1 MFKRTAVSVIDVAS
15 LFRIAI
21 FQDFRSTLLSYAV
34 NVAFTLAAMLL
45 MQRMHSEAYQVFYN
59 FVTGALNPSVLIV
72 MACLMIALIGVE
84 FIVVGVTFFQKGYI
98 PPLALR
104 LIMSIRNS
112 IVMQSGV
119 TFALAVVMFAS
130 DPMSRWKAYATAVVY
145 LASAYIVAFLG
156 LAPFY
161 LESNR
166 IADRISLVAAGVGLL
181 LLVWF
186 WPDIFSPEVLRLKDI
201 IG

>member
-1 MFKRTAVSVIDVAS
+1 MFKRTAASVIDVAS

-21 FQDFRSTLLSYAV
+21 FQDFKSTLVSYAV
-34 NVAFTLAAMLL
+34 NIVFTVAAMLL
-45 MQRMHSEAYQVFYN
+45 MQRMHSSAYQLFYN
-59 FVTGALNPSVLIV
+59 FVTGALNPSILIIMGCLTVVLIG
-72 MACLMIALIGVE
+72 AE
-84 FIVVGVTFFQKGYI
+84 FILVGVTFFQKGYI
-98 PPLALR
+98 PPLALK

-119 TFALAVVMFAS
+119 TFALAIVMFAS
-130 DPMSRWKAYATAVVY
+130 DPLSRWKAYATAVVY
-145 LASAYIVAFLG
+145 LASAYVVAFLG
-156 LAPFY
+156 LAPYY

-166 IADRISLVAAGVGLL
+166 IADRISLVLAGVGLIV
-181 LLVWF
+181 LVWF

>member
-1 MFKRTAVSVIDVAS
+1 MFKRTAASVIDVAS

-21 FQDFRSTLLSYAV
+21 FQDFRSTLISYAV
-34 NVAFTLAAMLL
+34 NVSFTLAAMLL
-45 MQRMHSEAYQVFYN
+45 MQRMHSAAYQLFYN
-59 FVTGALNPSVLIV
+59 FVTGALNPSILIIMGCLTVVLIG
-72 MACLMIALIGVE
+72 AE
-84 FIVVGVTFFQKGYI
+84 FILVGLTFFQKGYI

-119 TFALAVVMFAS
+119 TFALAIVMFAS
-130 DPMSRWKAYATAVVY
+130 DPLSRWKAYATAVVY
-145 LASAYIVAFLG
+145 LVSAYVVAFLG
-156 LAPFY
+156 LAPYY

-166 IADRISLVAAGVGLL
+166 IADRISLVVAGVGLI

-186 WPDIFSPEVLRLKDI
+186 WPDLFSPEVLRLKEI

>member
-1 MFKRTAVSVIDVAS
+1 MFKRTAASVIDVAS

-21 FQDFRSTLLSYAV
+21 FQDFRSTLISYAV
-34 NVAFTLAAMLL
+34 NVSFTLAAMIL
-45 MQRMHSEAYQVFYN
+45 MQRMHSAAYQLFYN
-59 FVTGALNPSVLIV
+59 FVTGALNPSILIIMGCLTVVLIG
-72 MACLMIALIGVE
+72 AE
-84 FIVVGVTFFQKGYI
+84 FILVGVTFFQKGYI
-98 PPLALR
+98 PPLALK

-119 TFALAVVMFAS
+119 TFALAIVMFAS
-130 DPMSRWKAYATAVVY
+130 DPLARWKAYATAVVY
-145 LASAYIVAFLG
+145 LGSAYVVAFLG
-156 LAPFY
+156 LAPYY

-166 IADRISLVAAGVGLL
+166 IADRVSLVLAGVGLI

-186 WPDIFSPEVLRLKDI
+186 WPDLFSPQVLRLEEI

>member
-1 MFKRTAVSVIDVAS
+1 MFKRAAASVIDVAS

-21 FQDFRSTLLSYAV
+21 FNDFKSTLVSYAV
-34 NVAFTLAAMLL
+34 NITFTVAAMLL
-45 MQRMHSEAYQVFYN
+45 MQRMHSSAYQLFYN
-59 FVTGALNPSVLIV
+59 FVTGALNPSILIIMGCLTVVLIG
-72 MACLMIALIGVE
+72 AE
-84 FIVVGVTFFQKGYI
+84 FILVGLTFFQKGYI
-98 PPLALR
+98 PPLALK

-119 TFALAVVMFAS
+119 TFALAIVMFAS
-130 DPMSRWKAYATAVVY
+130 DPLSRWKAYATAVVY
-145 LASAYIVAFLG
+145 LGSAYVVAFLG
-156 LAPFY
+156 LAPYY

-166 IADRISLVAAGVGLL
+166 VADRISLVVAGVGLI

-186 WPDIFSPEVLRLKDI
+186 WPDLFSPQVLRLQEI

>member
-1 MFKRTAVSVIDVAS
+1 MFKRTAVSVIDVVS

-21 FQDFRSTLLSYAV
+21 FQDFKSTLLSYAV
-34 NVAFTLAAMLL
+34 NVTFTLSAMLL
-45 MQRMHSEAYQVFYN
+45 MQRMHSGAYQVFYN

-84 FIVVGVTFFQKGYI
+84 FIVVGCTFFQKGYI
-98 PPLALR
+98 PPLALK

-119 TFALAVVMFAS
+119 TFALAVIMFAS
-130 DPMSRWKAYATAVVY
+130 DPVSQWKAYATAVVY

-166 IADRISLVAAGVGLL
+166 IADRISLVAAGAGLIM
-181 LLVWF
+181 LVWF
-186 WPDIFSPEVLRLKDI
+186 WPDIFSPEVLRLQEI

>member
-1 MFKRTAVSVIDVAS
+1 MFKRTATSVIDVVS

-21 FQDFRSTLLSYAV
+21 FQDFKGTLLSYAV
-34 NVAFTLAAMLL
+34 NLTFTLAAMLL
-45 MQRMHSEAYQVFYN
+45 MQRMHSGAYQVFYN

-84 FIVVGVTFFQKGYI
+84 FIVVGCTFFQKGYI
-98 PPLALR
+98 PPVALK
-104 LIMSIRNS
+104 LVMSIRNS

-119 TFALAVVMFAS
+119 TFALAIVMFAS
-130 DPMSRWKAYATAVVY
+130 DPVSQWKAYATAVVY
-145 LASAYIVAFLG
+145 LASAYVVAFLG

-166 IADRISLVAAGVGLL
+166 IADRISLVLAGVGLIA
-181 LLVWF
+181 LVWF
-186 WPDIFSPEVLRLKDI
+186 WPDLFSPEVLRLKDI

>member
-1 MFKRTAVSVIDVAS
+1 MFKRTAASVIDVAS

-21 FQDFRSTLLSYAV
+21 FQDFKSTLVSYAV
-34 NVAFTLAAMLL
+34 NIVFTVAAMLL
-45 MQRMHSEAYQVFYN
+45 MQRMHSSAYQLFYN
-59 FVTGALNPSVLIV
+59 FVTGALNPGILIIMGCLTVVLIG
-72 MACLMIALIGVE
+72 AE
-84 FIVVGVTFFQKGYI
+84 FILVGVTFFQKGYI
-98 PPLALR
+98 PPLALK

-119 TFALAVVMFAS
+119 TFALAIVMFAA
-130 DPMSRWKAYATAVVY
+130 DPISRWKAYATAVVY
-145 LASAYIVAFLG
+145 LASAYVVAFLG
-156 LAPFY
+156 LAPYY

-166 IADRISLVAAGVGLL
+166 IADRISLVLAGVGLL
-181 LLVWF
+181 ALVWF